1 VADNLTYKGVWETLS
16 KVDVSDHTEKKMNLT
31 YLSWAWAWGVLMEH
45 YPEAKYSFYEDDNH
59 VPFVTLPDGTCEV
72 RCRVSIGDL
81 VREMWLPIMNHKNQ
95 PVINPNSF
103 QVNTSKMRCLTKCLG
118 MWGLGHYIYAGEDL
132 PDGESKEEKP
142 VGKKPVPKKTPV
154 KKEPKKEEPGEE
166 DKVADF
172 DEAWANVFVEGFIKS
187 VSGLAETPD
196 DVKKQYKSN
205 AESISVLKE
214 RFPEQ
219 KERLDKLATQLVENL
234 KAKET
239 SEEVK

>member
-1 VADNLTYKGVWETLS
+1 MAEDNSKFKLINQLIKAYSEITSAEFDKVNPHFKSKYASLESVIKAVKPSLLKHGILYRQVSKYTENGICIETIFHGHGEELGTGEIFLPVDKRTSQGFGSALTYARRYSLS
-16 KVDVSDHTEKKMNLT
+16 LACGIGSE
-31 YLSWAWAWGVLMEH
+31 
-45 YPEAKYSFYEDDNH
+45 EDD
-59 VPFVTLPDGTCEV
+59 DG
-72 RCRVSIGDL
+72 
-81 VREMWLPIMNHKNQ
+81 NQ
-95 PVINPNSF
+95 
-103 QVNTSKMRCLTKCLG
+103 
-118 MWGLGHYIYAGEDL
+118 AE
-132 PDGESKEEKP
+132 KE

-172 DEAWANVFVEGFIKS
+172 DEAWANIFVEGFIKM

-196 DVKKQYKSN
+196 DVKKQYKQSS
-205 AESISVLKE
+205 ESISVLKE

>member
-1 VADNLTYKGVWETLS
+1 MAEDNSKFKLINQLIKAYSEITSAEFDKVNPHFKSKYASLESVIKAVKPSLLKHGILYRQVSKYTENGICIETIFHGHGEELGTGEIFLPVDKRTSQGFGSALTYARRYSLS
-16 KVDVSDHTEKKMNLT
+16 LACGIGSE
-31 YLSWAWAWGVLMEH
+31 
-45 YPEAKYSFYEDDNH
+45 EDD
-59 VPFVTLPDGTCEV
+59 DG
-72 RCRVSIGDL
+72 
-81 VREMWLPIMNHKNQ
+81 NQ
-95 PVINPNSF
+95 
-103 QVNTSKMRCLTKCLG
+103 
-118 MWGLGHYIYAGEDL
+118 AE
-132 PDGESKEEKP
+132 KE

-172 DEAWANVFVEGFIKS
+172 DEAWANAFVEGFIKM

-234 KAKET
+234 KAKEKAN
-239 SEEVK
+239 ENI

>member
-1 VADNLTYKGVWETLS
+1 MADLTYKDVWDTLS
-16 KVDVSDHTEKKMNLT
+16 KVDVSEHTEKKMNLT

-59 VPFVTLPDGTCEV
+59 VPFVALPDGTCEV

-132 PDGESKEEKP
+132 PDGEAKEEKP

-172 DEAWANVFVEGFIKS
+172 DEAWANAFVEGFIKM

-234 KAKET
+234 KAKEKAN
-239 SEEVK
+239 ENI